1 MISVLYIMQ
10 VRNDRFGRPIE
21 IHLYDSDKVDENG
34 NLGTT
39 GTDAYSLVAYNKDA
53 VRLAKFLDATRDGR
67 EISAIYYYDDE
78 IGVQKNAVGQLIIRY
93 VTFAQGE
100 DLNTPPTP
108 ETSPRLRVIGK
119 ALAVI
124 HSRGT
129 PALKA
134 SIEDMPER
142 DGLRAYI
149 MKLIKSPIEEL
160 YENKTDSSAAPDTGP
175 AKLIKRFAGR
185 KVRKTKKRRNN
196 GRKSRR

>member
-1 MISVLYIMQ
+1 MQ
-10 VRNDRFGRPIE
+10 VRNDRFGKDVE
-21 IHLYDSDKVDENG
+21 IHLDDSDKVDENG

-39 GTDAYSLVAYNKDA
+39 GTDAYSLVAYNKDRE
-53 VRLAKFLDATRDGR
+53 RLAKFLDVARKGR
-67 EISAIYYYDDE
+67 EISAIYYFDDE
-78 IGVQKNAVGQLIIRY
+78 VGVRKNAVSQLITRY
-93 VTFAQGE
+93 ITFAYGE

-124 HSRGT
+124 HSRAS

-134 SIEDMPER
+134 NIENVPER

-149 MKLIKSPIEEL
+149 LKLVESPVDEL
-160 YENKTDSSAAPDTGP
+160 YETITDTSAGPTTGP
-175 AKLIKRFAGR
+175 AKLIKKFAGR

-196 GRKSRR
+196 GKHTKRR

>member
-1 MISVLYIMQ
+1 MQ
-10 VRNDRFGRPIE
+10 VRNDRFGKNVE
-21 IHLYDSDKVDENG
+21 IHIYDSDKVDENG

-53 VRLAKFLDATRDGR
+53 VRLAKFLDVARDGK

-78 IGVQKNAVGQLIIRY
+78 IGGIQKNAVSQLITRY

-100 DLNTPPTP
+100 NLNNPPTP

-129 PALKA
+129 PAMKRG
-134 SIEDMPER
+134 IEDVPER

-149 MKLIKSPIEEL
+149 MKLVKSPIEEL
-160 YENKTDSSAAPDTGP
+160 YEAKTDKSAEPDTGP
-175 AKLIKRFAGR
+175 AKIIKKFAGR
-185 KVRKTKKRRNN
+185 RTRVRKTKIRKHKYGRTRR
-196 GRKSRR
+196 